1 MKLKRITIRNFMP
14 YKGEHIIQFPTDD
27 DRNILIVFGD
37 NMRGK
42 TSLLNSIRW
51 GLYGR
56 AIKNLTS
63 DIPIID
69 IVNKEATAVDDWRVE
84 SHLEFEAN
92 GHSYDLRRV
101 ADRKNSDRTPSS
113 SNDFSTNV
121 FLRKDGDVIQGDMID
136 IEINNIAPEA
146 VSRFFLFDGE
156 LLQEYETLLVDDSS
170 QGRRI
175 KESIEQVLGVP
186 TLVNGRVDVKTIST
200 KAKKQQSIDLKRVAG
215 LEKQAEHSQSL
226 IADIESIEE
235 DISVLNKRIAETNL
249 ERQNLEKEIEASRS
263 VLESQANLSAKKE
276 RKQEVMA
283 ENELKYESKLE
294 LITDAWRDLLF
305 VKIDAHRINLVKDQV
320 DVTAEI
326 KKNSRQEI
334 SIENLR
340 ILLDESL
347 CPTCGMELSDKRR
360 NEIEKQIVAAEERL
374 GSLEKLSDHQASLS
388 SQISRLSIFK
398 NQGILGQMRAISK
411 DIAKNEILLTSLE
424 NEIELLREEIEGHDT
439 TELRRKRNKMLDLG
453 REEARLKVDLE
464 SQRDKLKSKTDEQA
478 VAQKAIEGLTKNR
491 TQRST
496 RKVNLCADLEQLFN
510 QSVEK
515 LRDRLRLEVER
526 VANEAFAKMTTQQA
540 YKGLEINENYGL
552 SIIDSSDRKVAVR
565 SAGAE
570 QVIALSLIDG
580 LNRTGR
586 QAGPL
591 IMDTPFGRLDLK
603 HRENILTYL
612 PSVTSQFMLFVHPG
626 EIRKETDLGPITHKI
641 GAAYEINEISE
652 TESKLTRVD
661 L

>member
-1 MKLKRITIRNFMP
+1 MKLKRLTIRNFMP
-14 YKGEHIIQFPTDD
+14 YKGEHIIKFPTDD

-51 GLYGR
+51 GLYGC

-69 IVNKEATAVDDWRVE
+69 IVNKESTAVDDWRVE
-84 SHLEFEAN
+84 ARLEFEAN

-101 ADRKNSDRTPSS
+101 ADRKNPDRTPSS

-186 TLVNGRVDVKTIST
+186 TLVNGRLDVKTIST
-200 KAKKQQSIDLKRVAG
+200 QAKKQQSIDLRRVAG
-215 LEKQAEHSQSL
+215 LEIQAEHSQSL

-235 DISVLNKRIAETNL
+235 DISVLDKRIAETNQ
-249 ERQNLEKEIEASRS
+249 ERQNLEKEIEASQS
-263 VLESQANLSAKKE
+263 VLEAQANLSAKKE
-276 RKQEVMA
+276 RKQEAMA

-305 VKIDAHRINLVKDQV
+305 VKIDAHRINLVKNQL

-334 SIENLR
+334 SVENLR

-360 NEIEKQIVAAEERL
+360 NEIEKQIVVTEQRL

-398 NQGILGQMRAISK
+398 NQGILSQLRAISK

-424 NEIELLREEIEGHDT
+424 NEIELLQEEIEGHDT
-439 TELRRKRNKMLDLG
+439 AELRRKRTKMLELG
-453 REEARLKVDLE
+453 REEARLQVDLE
-464 SQRDKLKSKTDEQA
+464 SQRDKLKSKTDEQS

-510 QSVEK
+510 RSVEK
-515 LRDRLRLEVER
+515 LRDRLRVEVER

-626 EIRKETDLGPITHKI
+626 EIRKESDLGPITHKI